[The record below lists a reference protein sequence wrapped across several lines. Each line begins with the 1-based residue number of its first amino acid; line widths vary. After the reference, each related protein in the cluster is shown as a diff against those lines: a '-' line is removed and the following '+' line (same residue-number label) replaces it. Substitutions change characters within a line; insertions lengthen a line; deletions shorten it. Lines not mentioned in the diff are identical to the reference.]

1 MAQILEVRPGRHLS
15 VFTSVPDGDYSETIF
30 FIHGAGGRKA
40 QWSNQIKHFAK
51 RYKIVSFDFP
61 GHGQSPETTWGEYHY
76 KKIVDDF
83 LILFNRHKSKSNII
97 VAHSM
102 GTAVTMHTLL
112 ELKRLELISSVKKV
126 VLIGAR
132 GLERPV
138 STFLLAY
145 TPTFVLKMVRPLIS
159 NAFKKASWH
168 DNTPMDL
175 IMSEKEQADNNSMY
189 MIKAFVSQM
198 QWPLKSQFEEIASVT
213 SLKVLMITGETDG
226 ITSVVGARLVAD
238 WLKPVLDQDLLVV
251 PKSSHMVMLEQPDVV
266 NEAIDKFITDK

>member
-1 MAQILEVRPGRHLS
+1 
-15 VFTSVPDGDYSETIF
+15 
-30 FIHGAGGRKA
+30 
-40 QWSNQIKHFAK
+40 
-51 RYKIVSFDFP
+51 
-61 GHGQSPETTWGEYHY
+61 
-76 KKIVDDF
+76 
-83 LILFNRHKSKSNII
+83 
-97 VAHSM
+97 
-102 GTAVTMHTLL
+102 
-112 ELKRLELISSVKKV
+112 
-126 VLIGAR
+126 
-132 GLERPV
+132 
-138 STFLLAY
+138 
-145 TPTFVLKMVRPLIS
+145 MVRPLIS